1 MLKPRPLYLDC
12 LKKRQVALG
21 DTHRDTLSSMKD
33 LAALYSN
40 QGKYAEA
47 KALYLECLK
56 QRQVDSIAGQSVI
69 NYDRY

>member
-1 MLKPRPLYLDC
+1 M
-12 LKKRQVALG
+12 ALG
-21 DTHRDTLSSMKD
+21 DTHRDTLSSMND